1 MQNIILFLK
10 RLRNLNCVSFDMALT
25 NKDCNL
31 GQIDFE
37 AVQNDVEQLS
47 RRKREERIVSILP
60 KNVSISLSMP

>member
-10 RLRNLNCVSFDMALT
+10 RLRNLNCVSFDMVLT

-37 AVQNDVEQLS
+37 AVQNEVEQLS